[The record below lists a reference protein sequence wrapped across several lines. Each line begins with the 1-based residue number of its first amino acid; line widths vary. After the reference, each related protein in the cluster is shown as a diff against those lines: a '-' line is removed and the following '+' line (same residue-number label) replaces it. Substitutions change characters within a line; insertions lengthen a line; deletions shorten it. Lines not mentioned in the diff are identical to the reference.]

1 VSFLTSVN
9 PTNEH
14 TVSLDKQIQDVSMK
28 KDFTIEAEVRL
39 FAHWNT
45 PMDSP
50 EEWERRKAVDD
61 RLGVIAC
68 DLDEVVSVLAQRQAE
83 EETS

>member
-1 VSFLTSVN
+1 L
-9 PTNEH
+9 E
-14 TVSLDKQIQDVSMK
+14 QIEKEINMK

-39 FAHWNT
+39 FGHWTT

-50 EEWERRKAVDD
+50 EEWERRNAVDD

-68 DLDEVVSVLAQRQAE
+68 DLDEVVRELVEKQVYCDSSERESNSGL
-83 EETS
+83 SSS